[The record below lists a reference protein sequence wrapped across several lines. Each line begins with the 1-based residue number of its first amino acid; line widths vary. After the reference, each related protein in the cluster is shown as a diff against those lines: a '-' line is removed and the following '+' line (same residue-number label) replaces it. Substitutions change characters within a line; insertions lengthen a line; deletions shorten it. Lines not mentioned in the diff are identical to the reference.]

1 MYDKVITAFYIF
13 VCLAMVV
20 QFFWITKPRAEYST
34 RESNDVEW
42 YGLIDV
48 AWIRD
53 CRSNARNVLV
63 TLVVLLLFVLGNVFF
78 LLHLASVETSS
89 KLYEYAS
96 TDPIIIPIIIAFL
109 VAIYQ
114 VLLGEIFFINLMKK
128 IKGTDMWI
136 LWVFFLI
143 VISIIPRIIELLS
156 GEPELSGANAFY
168 GSAASQLGQI
178 GFLGIMASA
187 VTIMYI
193 LWIYHALFVQLSVND
208 GFSLPQFVKNIRINI
223 LESIG
228 RPRVLIQS
236 IVIGPKRSG
245 KSALRRR
252 MSDPLFVHEGD
263 RHGTSRAES
272 RDSSRVRKDRR
283 RDTKRDEKQVS
294 AGESDRSLEVGLLR
308 KVGSAS
314 DGAGTGEQGTADP
327 AGRATE
333 AVVDGVTA
341 GTRQVQFG
349 YRDIRVLSPLSSRNG
364 RRSMQLCH
372 YMLDCAGELL
382 GDHIFLPFSVRVDV
396 LVVLIRAKA
405 LKLGAEKAENEQY
418 WTLRAIDEL
427 WNVDQEH
434 GEYARDY
441 FRGLYSATRSDH
453 RELSFRARYQP
464 KSVVVVLNL
473 EADDDAV
480 WKEEDKFAK
489 MLKVLAKDI
498 GQAFKIRNPS
508 DKNCHAAV
516 INALEVRPVAAYER
530 VLNIRASRTGSLE

>member
-1 MYDKVITAFYIF
+1 MYDKVITTFYIF

-20 QFFWITKPRAEYST
+20 QFFWITKPRSENST
-34 RESNDVEW
+34 GESNDVEW
-42 YGLIDV
+42 YGLIDI

-53 CRSNARNVLV
+53 CRSNARNVLI
-63 TLVVLLLFVLGNVFF
+63 TLVVLVLFVLGNVFF
-78 LLHLASVETSS
+78 LLHLASVKTNSN
-89 KLYEYAS
+89 LYEYAS
-96 TDPIIIPIIIAFL
+96 TDPIIIPVIIAFL
-109 VAIYQ
+109 VAVYQ

-143 VISIIPRIIELLS
+143 VISIIPRIIEVFS
-156 GEPELSGANAFY
+156 GEAELSGANAFY
-168 GSAASQLGQI
+168 GNAASQLGQI

-208 GFSLPQFVKNIRINI
+208 GFSLPQFVRNIRINI

-236 IVIGPKRSG
+236 IVIGPRESG

-252 MSDPLFVHEGD
+252 MSDPLFVHEGEG
-263 RHGTSRAES
+263 HGASRPEP
-272 RDSSRVRKDRR
+272 RDPPRVRKDRR
-283 RDTKRDEKQVS
+283 RGIKPVEEQS
-294 AGESDRSLEVGLLR
+294 PAGKNDQSSDVGPPR
-308 KVGSAS
+308 KIGPITS
-314 DGAGTGEQGTADP
+314 GAGIGEEGTVDSE
-327 AGRATE
+327 GRATGP
-333 AVVDGVTA
+333 VVDGVTA
-341 GTRQVQFG
+341 GTRQVEFG
-349 YRDIRVLSPLSSRNG
+349 YRDIRVLSPLTSRSG

-405 LKLGAEKAENEQY
+405 LNIGDEKVENEQY
-418 WTLRAIDEL
+418 WTLRAIERL
-427 WNVDQEH
+427 WNQDHEH
-434 GEYARDY
+434 GRYARDY

-473 EADDDAV
+473 ETDDNAR
-480 WKEEDKFAK
+480 WREEEKIAR

-498 GQAFKIRNPS
+498 GKAFKIRNPS

-516 INALEVRPVAAYER
+516 LNALEVRPVVAYEK
-530 VLNIRASRTGSLE
+530 VLNIQASRTTSLE